1 MTNHP
6 NRGAKA
12 PSSNPAP
19 VDIIVARKAAGMTQ
33 TAAASIVYSSCR
45 SWQQWEA
52 GDRRMHPAVWE
63 LFKIKVEE
71 DKLISSKEKDNAIK
85 NLEVLLL
92 KRKMIDNQDT
102 HPDYPLDPN

>member
-6 NRGAKA
+6 NRGKKST
-12 PSSNPAP
+12 SSNPAP
-19 VDIIVARKAAGMTQ
+19 IDIIVARKAAGMTQ
-33 TAAASIVYSSCR
+33 TAASDLVYSSCR

-71 DKLISSKEKDNAIK
+71 QKVISLKEKDDDIK
-85 NLEVLLL
+85 NLEILLLLL
-92 KRKMIDNQDT
+92 K
-102 HPDYPLDPN
+102 